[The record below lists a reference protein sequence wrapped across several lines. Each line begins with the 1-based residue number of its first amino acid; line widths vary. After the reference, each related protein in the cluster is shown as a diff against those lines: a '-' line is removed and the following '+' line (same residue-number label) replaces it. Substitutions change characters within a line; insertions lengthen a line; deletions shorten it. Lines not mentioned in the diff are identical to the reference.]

1 MVCPKIL
8 NKMKKISIIL
18 FTVILNAAFLSCD
31 PQDLAEHEI
40 ELQACCG
47 DGGDIPPPPP
57 PPDPPI
63 N

>member
-1 MVCPKIL
+1 
-8 NKMKKISIIL
+8 MKKISIIL

-31 PQDLAEHEI
+31 PQDLAENEV